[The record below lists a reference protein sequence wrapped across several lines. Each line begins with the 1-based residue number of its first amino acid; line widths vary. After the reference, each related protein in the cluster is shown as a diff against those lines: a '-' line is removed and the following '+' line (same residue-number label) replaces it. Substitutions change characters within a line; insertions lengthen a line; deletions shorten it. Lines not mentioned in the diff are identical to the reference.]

1 MSDKAPF
8 LDEFFIDAV
17 AEILNIAMGSA
28 AASLSE
34 MINEEVLLSVP
45 GVSFVSRLEATE
57 IIGTK
62 AKSNVSGVVQPF
74 NGAFGGDAM
83 LLFPENQSLQ
93 LVRAVL
99 QQDDLTLDDLTEME
113 QEAMTEIGNVILN
126 ACLCS
131 MADMFDQEMFGKIPE
146 FIQGSLKQ
154 VFSVDNEI
162 ENNEHENSEAIVL
175 LLNMDF
181 SVEKKKIQGYV
192 TFLMDV
198 DSVTKFRTCIE
209 KFIGA

>member
-1 MSDKAPF
+1 MSNKEPI
-8 LDEFFIDAV
+8 LDDFFIDAV

-45 GVSFVSRLEATE
+45 GVQFVNHVEAAK
-57 IIGTK
+57 IISEKTK
-62 AKSNVSGVVQPF
+62 TNVSGVVQPF
-74 NGAFGGDAM
+74 SGAFGGDAL
-83 LLFPENQSLQ
+83 LLFPEKQSLQ

-99 QQDDLTLDDLTEME
+99 QQDDITLEDLTDLE

-131 MADMFDQEMFGKIPE
+131 MADMFDEQMFGEIPE
-146 FIQGSLKQ
+146 FVQGSVEQ
-154 VFSVDNEI
+154 VFSVGNQTEQ
-162 ENNEHENSEAIVL
+162 NLEAVVL
-175 LLNMDF
+175 LLDMDF

-192 TFLMDV
+192 TFMMDV
-198 DSVTKFRTCIE
+198 NSVSRFKANIE
-209 KFIGA
+209 TFIGM

>member
-1 MSDKAPF
+1 MSNKEPI
-8 LDEFFIDAV
+8 LDDFFVDAV
-17 AEILNIAMGSA
+17 AEILNIAIGSA

-45 GVSFVSRLEATE
+45 SVQFVTQVEAAN
-57 IIGTK
+57 IIENKTQTD
-62 AKSNVSGVVQPF
+62 VSGVIQPF
-74 NGAFGGDAM
+74 SGAFGGDAI
-83 LLFPENQSLQ
+83 LLFPEKQSLE

-99 QQDDLTLDDLTEME
+99 QQEDLTVDDLSDME
-113 QEAMTEIGNVILN
+113 QEAMTEIGNVTLN

-131 MADMFDQEMFGKIPE
+131 MADMFDEQMYGEIPE
-146 FIQGSLKQ
+146 FIQGSIKK
-154 VFSVDNEI
+154 VFSLGKEV
-162 ENNEHENSEAIVL
+162 ENLEAIVL

-198 DSVTKFRTCIE
+198 DSVSKFKANIE
-209 KFIGA
+209 AFLDV

>member
-1 MSDKAPF
+1 MLDKSPV
-8 LDEFFIDAV
+8 LDEFFVDAV
-17 AEILNIAMGSA
+17 AEVLNIAMGNA

-34 MINEEVLLSVP
+34 MINEEVQLSVP
-45 GVSFVSRLEATE
+45 GVQFVSRTEAAL
-57 IIGTK
+57 IISKKTK
-62 AKSNVSGVVQPF
+62 TNVSGVLQPF
-74 NGAFGGDAM
+74 HGAFGGEAM
-83 LLFPENQSLQ
+83 LLFPEKQSLE

-99 QQDDLTLDDLTEME
+99 QQDDLTLEDLTDME

-131 MADMFDQEMFGKIPE
+131 IADMFSQEMFGEIPE
-146 FIQGSLKQ
+146 FIQGSLNK
-154 VFSVDNEI
+154 VFAVESGVDN
-162 ENNEHENSEAIVL
+162 SDAIVM

-198 DSVTKFRTCIE
+198 NSVAQFKANIE
-209 KFIGA
+209 EFLGVE